1 MGDGPMTA
9 RERFGP
15 ALANFLALHR
25 AATPDELRAAFL
37 AQPASVQEAV
47 LAGAL
52 RRLEIGYVD
61 DFGGFADQGDR

>member
-1 MGDGPMTA
+1 MTA

-25 AATPDELRAAFL
+25 GATDEDLRRAFL
-37 AQPASVQEAV
+37 AQPPAVQEAV

-52 RRLEIGYVD
+52 RRLET
-61 DFGGFADQGDR
+61 AR